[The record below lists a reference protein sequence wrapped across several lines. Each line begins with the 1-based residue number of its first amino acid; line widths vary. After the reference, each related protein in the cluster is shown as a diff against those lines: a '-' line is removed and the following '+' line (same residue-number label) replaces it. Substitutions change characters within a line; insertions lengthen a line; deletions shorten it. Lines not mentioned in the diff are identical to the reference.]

1 MFSTKFISAGKQF
14 STYTEHV
21 AAPYFRK
28 SFEITENIKNAE
40 ITICGLGFYVLYVN
54 GVNITKGYLAPYIS
68 NPDNIL
74 YYDTYNITDKLKKG
88 KNTIGVLLGNGLLN
102 CIGGGFWQYDKGRFR
117 SSPKLAVSVE
127 IELQN
132 TDKMIIHA
140 DESFKTHPSPILFDD
155 MRCGEIYD
163 ARCEI
168 PHWNMPDF
176 DDSSWESAKLCES
189 PRGETKI
196 CTAEPIVVG
205 KKIKPL
211 SVRKGKISVLPTVNK
226 GLPDMP
232 LSESE
237 MTGYIYDFGVNC
249 AGNVTLKIRG
259 TKGQKISMQFGE
271 ILSNDGGMDMSVM
284 PTQPHALA
292 QRVYYTLKGDETEE
306 YTPTF
311 SYQGFRYCM
320 VSGITEEQATKELLV
335 YNVMHSDLKKNGDF
349 SCSDEIANKLQKATV
364 VSDLS
369 NFYYFPTDC
378 PHREKI
384 AWTADAALS
393 AEQMLFNLTVENSY
407 HVWLDNIR
415 KSQNEIGALPCIIPS
430 VEGSG
435 FNWGNGPAWDSVIVW
450 LPYYTWKYRG
460 DISIVKENALAIV
473 KYLNYLSTRRDERGL
488 LHIGLG
494 DWVPIGRDVPKA
506 PLEVTDT
513 LISMDLCIKSEKML
527 RAVNMELQANFVNEF
542 YKDLRKSARMYLI
555 ESDCK
560 TVMGNCQTSQ
570 AMGICYGLFDAGEKD
585 AAFSVL
591 LELLEKNN
599 WKMDVGCLGIRILFH
614 ALAQFGYTDRAYK
627 MIVDTEYPSYGHWV
641 EKENATSLFE
651 EFQEKDKIP
660 TSKNHHFLGD
670 ISSWF
675 LISVAGI
682 KINPFDRD
690 VNEIE
695 VSPCFVNSLKHCTG
709 YINIPAG
716 KVEVRWEKTEDKI
729 IILNIFVP
737 DNAYGFIKLP
747 NGYEE
752 DKTGMSVIQLESGMY
767 KIKNIIK

>member
-1 MFSTKFISAGKQF
+1 
-14 STYTEHV
+14 
-21 AAPYFRK
+21 
-28 SFEITENIKNAE
+28 
-40 ITICGLGFYVLYVN
+40 
-54 GVNITKGYLAPYIS
+54 
-68 NPDNIL
+68 
-74 YYDTYNITDKLKKG
+74 
-88 KNTIGVLLGNGLLN
+88 
-102 CIGGGFWQYDKGRFR
+102 
-117 SSPKLAVSVE
+117 
-127 IELQN
+127 
-132 TDKMIIHA
+132 
-140 DESFKTHPSPILFDD
+140 
-155 MRCGEIYD
+155 
-163 ARCEI
+163 
-168 PHWNMPDF
+168 
-176 DDSSWESAKLCES
+176 
-189 PRGETKI
+189 
-196 CTAEPIVVG
+196 
-205 KKIKPL
+205 
-211 SVRKGKISVLPTVNK
+211 
-226 GLPDMP
+226 
-232 LSESE
+232 
-237 MTGYIYDFGVNC
+237 
-249 AGNVTLKIRG
+249 
-259 TKGQKISMQFGE
+259 
-271 ILSNDGGMDMSVM
+271 M

-460 DISIVKENALAIV
+460 DISIVKENALAVV

-506 PLEVTDT
+506 HLEVTDT

-527 RAVNMELQANFVNEF
+527 RAVNMELQANFVKEF

-570 AMGICYGLFDAGEKD
+570 VMGICYGLFDAGEKD

-614 ALAQFGYTDRAYK
+614 VLAQFGYTDRAYK

-675 LISVAGI
+675 LISVL
-682 KINPFDRD
+682 R
-690 VNEIE
+690 
-695 VSPCFVNSLKHCTG
+695 
-709 YINIPAG
+709 
-716 KVEVRWEKTEDKI
+716 
-729 IILNIFVP
+729 
-737 DNAYGFIKLP
+737 
-747 NGYEE
+747 
-752 DKTGMSVIQLESGMY
+752 
-767 KIKNIIK
+767 

>member
-271 ILSNDGGMDMSVM
+271 ILSNHGGM
-284 PTQPHALA
+284 
-292 QRVYYTLKGDETEE
+292 
-306 YTPTF
+306 
-311 SYQGFRYCM
+311 
-320 VSGITEEQATKELLV
+320 
-335 YNVMHSDLKKNGDF
+335 
-349 SCSDEIANKLQKATV
+349 
-364 VSDLS
+364 
-369 NFYYFPTDC
+369 
-378 PHREKI
+378 
-384 AWTADAALS
+384 
-393 AEQMLFNLTVENSY
+393 VE
-407 HVWLDNIR
+407 
-415 KSQNEIGALPCIIPS
+415 
-430 VEGSG
+430 
-435 FNWGNGPAWDSVIVW
+435 
-450 LPYYTWKYRG
+450 
-460 DISIVKENALAIV
+460 ISINVQSKFTQNSETALI
-473 KYLNYLSTRRDERGL
+473 
-488 LHIGLG
+488 
-494 DWVPIGRDVPKA
+494 
-506 PLEVTDT
+506 
-513 LISMDLCIKSEKML
+513 
-527 RAVNMELQANFVNEF
+527 LQ
-542 YKDLRKSARMYLI
+542 
-555 ESDCK
+555 
-560 TVMGNCQTSQ
+560 
-570 AMGICYGLFDAGEKD
+570 
-585 AAFSVL
+585 
-591 LELLEKNN
+591 
-599 WKMDVGCLGIRILFH
+599 
-614 ALAQFGYTDRAYK
+614 
-627 MIVDTEYPSYGHWV
+627 
-641 EKENATSLFE
+641 
-651 EFQEKDKIP
+651 P
-660 TSKNHHFLGD
+660 T
-670 ISSWF
+670 
-675 LISVAGI
+675 
-682 KINPFDRD
+682 
-690 VNEIE
+690 
-695 VSPCFVNSLKHCTG
+695 
-709 YINIPAG
+709 
-716 KVEVRWEKTEDKI
+716 
-729 IILNIFVP
+729 
-737 DNAYGFIKLP
+737 
-747 NGYEE
+747 
-752 DKTGMSVIQLESGMY
+752 
-767 KIKNIIK
+767 